1 VPIWRH
7 AVNETLEKAHVN
19 EDVRTHIQVL
29 LELPAISLK
38 HLEDSL
44 KRAEDSLKR
53 AEDSLKLADDSLKDT
68 RKRADDSLK
77 DSRKYLEDSLK
88 RRRARRKTLPL

>member
-1 VPIWRH
+1 MPIWRH

-38 HLEDSL
+38 HL
-44 KRAEDSLKR
+44 EDSLKR